1 MADPLPAG
9 PLKILSGEG
18 GAAVPLYMIP
28 FDKEGTCIG
37 PRTLDHLVG
46 AAAGAT
52 DIFVFSHGWNTEWA
66 GALRHYER
74 FIQHFAATRRQRWSP
89 PGRPYRPVLA
99 GVFWPSAALVDS
111 GDQAPDIA
119 GDPGLT
125 GQAQEIEGLAALAEL
140 LEPAQAERLYELAQ
154 RDELTREEAAELAT
168 LLAPALAGNDDELDP
183 EAPPPTPEELL
194 AVWEQLPADTPE
206 QPGEAGGFI
215 DDGPVAAPTT
225 AGFLDF
231 LSKPREIVR
240 ATTVWLMK
248 DRAGRVGARGVA
260 TMVRRLT
267 GASPSARVHLV
278 GHSYGCKVVLSA
290 LSAGAAPSR
299 PVESV
304 LLLQPAMSCLCFATN
319 VDGRPGGYRPALT
332 RSRQPILTTFS
343 KHDVPLTKFFHL
355 AVRRAS
361 DLGEAVIAGAPPSR
375 YAALGGF
382 GPQGADGDVVV
393 VTPRQAPN
401 RYDLLASGK
410 RIVAVQADDVIGGHS
425 DIENP
430 ATAWALLCQVM
441 E

>member
-1 MADPLPAG
+1 MADPLPVG
-9 PLKILSGEG
+9 PIKILSGEG

-52 DIFVFSHGWNTEWA
+52 DVFVFSHGWNTEWA
-66 GALRHYER
+66 GALSHYDR
-74 FIQHFAATRRQRWSP
+74 FIQHFAAARRQRWSP
-89 PGRPYRPVLA
+89 PGRDYRPVLA

-119 GDPGLT
+119 GDPGA
-125 GQAQEIEGLAALAEL
+125 GQAEIEGLAALAEL
-140 LEPAQAERLYELAQ
+140 LEPAQAQRLYELAQ
-154 RDELTREEAAELAT
+154 RDELTREEAEELAA
-168 LLAPALAGNDDELDP
+168 LLAPALAGGDDELDP
-183 EAPPPTPEELL
+183 GAPAPTPEELL
-194 AVWEQLPADTPE
+194 AVWERLLAEGGPE

-215 DDGPVAAPTT
+215 DDGQAATPTT

-231 LSKPREIVR
+231 LKKPREIVR
-240 ATTVWLMK
+240 GATVWLMK
-248 DRAGRVGARGVA
+248 DRAGRVGARGVGA
-260 TMVRRLT
+260 MVRRLT
-267 GASPSARVHLV
+267 DASPSARVHLI

-304 LLLQPAMSCLCFATN
+304 LLLQPALSCLAFATN
-319 VDGRPGGYRPALT
+319 VDGRPGGYRPALS
-332 RSRQPILTTFS
+332 RSRQPIITTFS
-343 KHDVPLTKFFHL
+343 KHDLPLTKFFHL

-382 GPQGADGDVVV
+382 GPQGADADVVV
-393 VTPRQAPN
+393 VPARQAPN
-401 RYDLLASGK
+401 RYDLATGK
-410 RIVAVQADDVIGGHS
+410 RIIAIQGDDVISGHS
-425 DIENP
+425 DIENA

-441 E
+441 G